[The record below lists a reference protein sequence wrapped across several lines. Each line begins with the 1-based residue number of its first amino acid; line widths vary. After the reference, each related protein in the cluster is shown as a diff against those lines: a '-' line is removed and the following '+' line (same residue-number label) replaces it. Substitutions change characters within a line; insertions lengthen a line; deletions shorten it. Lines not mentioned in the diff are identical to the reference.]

1 MDIFRGH
8 DHNLAVNSKSAVK
21 MTSNDI
27 HVGGQR
33 RTCVFGHGQP
43 PAGQS
48 MTWLSEYEKAYVH
61 SFDFSLTRL
70 LPNYSMIGS
79 HRVDAARIVFSSF
92 EKERKKRKK
101 TRKMDQKEN
110 LTPRELDN
118 TIW

>member
-27 HVGGQR
+27 HVAGQQ